1 MRRNRRYAGILK
13 GSMSAALWQPC
24 TRRRNCELDSE
35 DRNRTYLS
43 LEEELRCRICLAV
56 STLTAP
62 SLSLKG
68 DSHTEDRVCYLSGR
82 YLCAVSEW
90 ISLVACGGD
99 IWP

>member
-1 MRRNRRYAGILK
+1 MYQQPRGTPRRN
-13 GSMSAALWQPC
+13 P
-24 TRRRNCELDSE
+24 EFDSE
-35 DRNRTYLS
+35 DRIRMYLS
-43 LEEELRCRICLAV
+43 LKEELRRGICLAV

-62 SLSLKG
+62 SLSLNG
-68 DSHTEDRVCYLSGR
+68 ESHTEDRVYRLSER

>member
-1 MRRNRRYAGILK
+1 MRAGYERK
-13 GSMSAALWQPC
+13 HVSSFMAALGGIQNLIAK
-24 TRRRNCELDSE
+24 TESAY
-35 DRNRTYLS
+35 TYHS
-43 LEEELRCRICLAV
+43 RKRSSVGICLAV

-68 DSHTEDRVCYLSGR
+68 DSHTEDRVYHLSER
-82 YLCAVSEW
+82 YLCVVSEW